1 VDQRGDFTRRSSC
14 PSPSAVL
21 SYSKRDCSL
30 PPGCKDLIDVIR
42 LEANWKTFF
51 DCYGKLTYRPESA
64 ESSCA
69 ENAMQFECNSIEYLP
84 QSQTDFSAS
93 QITRCDLTG

>member
-1 VDQRGDFTRRSSC
+1 MKQTASGWVILTRKLVAGFH
-14 PSPSAVL
+14 PQN
-21 SYSKRDCSL
+21 DT
-30 PPGCKDLIDVIR
+30 PGCKDLIDVIR

-69 ENAMQFECNSIEYLP
+69 ENAMQFECNSIEFLP